1 MAALITTDA
10 ARRQLRLTQ
19 SDLDVAD
26 VALDVAEKAIEA
38 TGIVIDY
45 LKRPE
50 HGWTSDT
57 VPQPV
62 RSAILLVLTTV
73 YEFRGGEVEPL
84 SDAVKSLLSRM
95 RDPTLA

>member
-26 VALDVAEKAIEA
+26 VAADVAEKAVDA

-50 HGWTSDT
+50 HGWTTDT

-62 RSAILLVLTTV
+62 RSAILLVLTTI
-73 YEFRGGEVEPL
+73 YEYRGGEVEPINE
-84 SDAVKSLLSRM
+84 AVKSILARM
-95 RDPTLA
+95 RDPALA

>member
-19 SDLDVAD
+19 SDLEVAD
-26 VALDVAEKAIEA
+26 VAADVAEKAVDA

-50 HGWTSDT
+50 HGWTAET

-62 RSAILLVLTTV
+62 RSAILLVLTTI
-73 YEFRGGEVEPL
+73 YEYRGGEVEPI
-84 SDAVKSLLSRM
+84 SDAVKSILARM
-95 RDPTLA
+95 RDPALA